1 MPGYRQMLETAER
14 WRELPGLERVPA
26 GAALTFDD
34 GPDADG
40 TPALL
45 DALDDAGVRA
55 TFFVLGE
62 QLMRHH
68 ALAREAAA
76 RGHELALH
84 GFEHVRHDGLRP
96 QAARDD
102 LARALGSFEAATG
115 GRPRFFR
122 PTYGQFSEASYDAC
136 LHLGLEP
143 VYWSAWGMDWE
154 PIPAERIADLVT
166 RDLDDGAIVLL
177 HDSAR
182 YGHRP
187 DVGPTV
193 EAIAAIAAR
202 ARELDLRLAPV
213 GELAPAG

>member
-1 MPGYRQMLETAER
+1 MLATAQR
-14 WRELPGLERVPA
+14 WSWMPGLEHLPS

-40 TPALL
+40 TLAVL
-45 DALDDAGVRA
+45 DALDAAGVRA
-55 TFFVLGE
+55 TFFVVGE

-68 ALAREAAA
+68 ALARETAA

-84 GFEHVRHDGLRP
+84 GYEHVEHDSLRP

-102 LARALGSFEAATG
+102 LARALGAFEAATG
-115 GRPRFFR
+115 RKPRFFR
-122 PTYGQFSEASYDAC
+122 PPYGRLSEASHDAC
-136 LHLGLEP
+136 RHLGLEP

-154 PIPAERIADLVT
+154 PIPGERIADLVT
-166 RDLDDGAIVLL
+166 RDLADGDIVLL

-187 DVGPTV
+187 DCRPTA
-193 EAIAAIAAR
+193 EAVAAIAGHAVS
-202 ARELDLRLAPV
+202 AGLRIEPL
-213 GELAPAG
+213 GELI